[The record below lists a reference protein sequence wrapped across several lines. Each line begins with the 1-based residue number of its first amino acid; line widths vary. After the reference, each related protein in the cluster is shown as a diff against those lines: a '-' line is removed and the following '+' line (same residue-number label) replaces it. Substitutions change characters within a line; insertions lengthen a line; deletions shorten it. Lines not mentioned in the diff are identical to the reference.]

1 MFNFDENS
9 NLKKQ
14 YLFSFVLATLSFIA
28 AKSLQE
34 VGVERYY
41 QQKATHFE
49 KEDGYFD
56 LVHPE
61 SVTNLPMGVNAFT
74 DFVIMDSTHL
84 ICLDDQVGGVLI
96 YDLTSNKSQ
105 GYLPT
110 GIDSKITEV
119 TKIDSTIIIVDEK
132 MDMHFLFPPYDS
144 SSIITESLKD
154 KSWISSGMCLH
165 ESTKRLFFVAET
177 AIENEIQNYSIY
189 TFNLNHR
196 KLNNRPLFE
205 IRPEEIE
212 LFAIANNIPI
222 AAQQIA
228 ENGDTIR
235 GFNFIPEVI
244 AVHPKTNEIYVLSNS
259 VRSLAVYNQFG
270 QVVNFTMLDE
280 EIFTNPKAMTFYP
293 NGDLLLT
300 NSDLKNPSI
309 VRVKWNKLFQSK
321 ANHGLIFG
329 R

>member
-1 MFNFDENS
+1 M
-9 NLKKQ
+9 KKQ

-34 VGVERYY
+34 VGVENYY
-41 QQKATHFE
+41 HQKATTFV

-61 SVTNLPMGVNAFT
+61 NITNLPMGVNAFT
-74 DFVIMDSTHL
+74 DFVLMDSTHL
-84 ICLDDQVGGVLI
+84 VCLDDQVGGVLV
-96 YDLTSNKSQ
+96 YDLTSNQSQ

-119 TKIDSTIIIVDEK
+119 SKIDSTIILLDEK
-132 MDMHFLFPPYDS
+132 MDLHFLSPPYDS
-144 SSIITESLKD
+144 TSITTESLKD

-165 ESTKRLFFVAET
+165 EQTNRLFFVAES
-177 AIENEIQNYSIY
+177 ALENEIQNYYVY

-196 KLNNRPLFE
+196 KLNERPLFE
-205 IRPEEIE
+205 IKPEEIE
-212 LFAIANNIPI
+212 LFAISNNISLSLNHKM
-222 AAQQIA
+222 
-228 ENGDTIR
+228 ENGDTIQH
-235 GFNFIPEVI
+235 FTFKPEVM
-244 AVHPKTNEIYVLSNS
+244 AVHPKTNEIYVLSS
-259 VRSLAVYNQFG
+259 VDRSLAVFNQFG
-270 QVVNFTMLDE
+270 QVVNYTVLNE
-280 EIFTNPKAMTFYP
+280 EIFVSPKAMTFYP

-309 VRVKWNKLFQSK
+309 VRIKWNKLFQSK
-321 ANHGLIFG
+321 SNHGLIFG